1 MGTLPKRDP
10 GVDKQIMR
18 VSPFKLMCSAGL
30 FAIFSST
37 LSKSPV
43 LPLFASHLGATASG
57 VGVVAALS
65 TLAGIA
71 FSIPAG
77 LLSDRLGRK
86 TMLVASGAVFASAPA
101 LYLLTSSI
109 WQLAAVRFYHG
120 LATAIFMPVAMAFV
134 SDLHEEAKGEK
145 LGWFSTA
152 TLLGRFLAPLAGGA
166 LLGFLGSSSD
176 QAYTSIYFL
185 CLVGGAF
192 ALFLTLKV
200 PRPKN
205 SFQQPKTWKDTAAEL
220 SRLISSGPLLSLGIV
235 EASVLF
241 MYGTIEVF
249 LPLYALSIGIGTF
262 EIGACLST
270 QVITL
275 AATKPVMGKF
285 SDQHGR
291 SGQIVWGSLLGVV
304 AATIMAYFSSFIGI
318 LSLSVLIGLS
328 LSIVTSATSAAVADI
343 SRCDMRGSAMGIFGT
358 IMDVGHSAGPLVSG
372 VVAAYLGYQAAF
384 VGAAIVLAVSMVVFS
399 LTAFNKLN
407 PCGIREEL

>member
-1 MGTLPKRDP
+1 M
-10 GVDKQIMR
+10 
-18 VSPFKLMCSAGL
+18 SPFKLMCSAGL

-57 VGVVAALS
+57 VGVVAAIS
-65 TLAGIA
+65 TLAGIV

-77 LLSDRLGRK
+77 LLSDRFGRK
-86 TMLVASGAVFASAPA
+86 TMLMAAGVVFASAPA
-101 LYLLTSSI
+101 VYLFTNHL

-176 QAYTSIYFL
+176 QAFASIYFF
-185 CLVGGAF
+185 CLVGGVFAF
-192 ALFLTLKV
+192 FIILKV
-200 PRPKN
+200 PSPENRPRP
-205 SFQQPKTWKDTAAEL
+205 PKSWKDTTAGISQL
-220 SRLISSGPLLSLGIV
+220 VSSGPLFALGIV
-235 EASVLF
+235 EAAVLF

-249 LPLYALSIGIGTF
+249 LPLYALSRGIGTF
-262 EIGACLST
+262 EIGACLSV

-275 AATKPVMGKF
+275 AATKPVMGKL
-285 SDQHGR
+285 SDQYGR
-291 SGQIVWGSLLGVV
+291 FGQIVWGALLGVV
-304 AATIMAYFSSFIGI
+304 AAASMAYFSSFISI
-318 LSLSVLIGLS
+318 LILSVLIGLS

-343 SRCDMRGSAMGIFGT
+343 SRCEMRGSAMGIFGT

-384 VGAAIVLAVSMVVFS
+384 VGAAIVLAVSMVAFF
-399 LTAFNKLN
+399 LTTFNKLN
-407 PCGIREEL
+407 PCRIGEQL

>member
-1 MGTLPKRDP
+1 
-10 GVDKQIMR
+10 MR

-65 TLAGIA
+65 TLAGIV

-185 CLVGGAF
+185 CLVGGAL

-200 PRPKN
+200 PRPEN
-205 SFQQPKTWKDTAAEL
+205 SPLQPKTWKDTAAGL
-220 SRLISSGPLLSLGIV
+220 SQLVSSGPLLSLGIV

-249 LPLYALSIGIGTF
+249 LPLYALSRGIGTF
-262 EIGACLST
+262 EIGACLSA

-304 AATIMAYFSSFIGI
+304 AATSMAYFSSFIGI

-384 VGAAIVLAVSMVVFS
+384 VGAAIVLAVSMVAFS